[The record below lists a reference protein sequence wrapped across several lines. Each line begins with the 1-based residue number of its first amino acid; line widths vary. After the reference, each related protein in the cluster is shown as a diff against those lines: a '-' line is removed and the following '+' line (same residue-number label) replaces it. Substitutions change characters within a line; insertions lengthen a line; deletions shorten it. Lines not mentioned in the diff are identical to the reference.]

1 MCLAGKTT
9 QVMKEVTEEGAVLG
23 LEEPILK
30 RGEVAVSALLAT
42 PWKAE

>member
-9 QVMKEVTEEGAVLG
+9 LVMKEVTEEGAVLG

-30 RGEVAVSALLAT
+30 LGEVSALLAT